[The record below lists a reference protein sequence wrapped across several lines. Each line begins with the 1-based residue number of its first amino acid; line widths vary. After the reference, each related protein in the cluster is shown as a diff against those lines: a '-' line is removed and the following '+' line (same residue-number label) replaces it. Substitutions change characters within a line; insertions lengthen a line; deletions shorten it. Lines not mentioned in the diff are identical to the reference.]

1 MSANK
6 ILGIAWPA
14 FLAACLLELL
24 LFGLFDPEE
33 MLRDG
38 QPAGLSRLAF
48 QTAVFFVFWFACAAS
63 SALTVLL
70 TGPAPDRGTAA
81 SRRTRL
87 EPADPPYP
95 PYPPH
100 ED

>member
-24 LFGLFDPEE
+24 LFGLFDPDE
-33 MLRDG
+33 MLRNG

-63 SALTVLL
+63 SALTLLL
-70 TGPAPDRGTAA
+70 TGPAPDGRPAS
-81 SRRTRL
+81 SRRPRGDTG
-87 EPADPPYP
+87 PSAHGD
-95 PYPPH
+95 
-100 ED
+100 

>member
-24 LFGLFDPEE
+24 LFGLFDPKE

-63 SALTVLL
+63 SALSVLL
-70 TGPAPDRGTAA
+70 TGPAPDTGQAA
-81 SRRTRL
+81 SRRTR
-87 EPADPPYP
+87 ADTV
-95 PYPPH
+95 H
-100 ED
+100 AVDED